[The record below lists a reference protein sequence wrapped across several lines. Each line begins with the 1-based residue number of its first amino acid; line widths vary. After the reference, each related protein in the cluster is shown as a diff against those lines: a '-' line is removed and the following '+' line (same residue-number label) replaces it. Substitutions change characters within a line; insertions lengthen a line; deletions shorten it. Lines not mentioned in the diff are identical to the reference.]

1 MITEEKE
8 MNRDLMEFMHQDFGA
23 VRGIE
28 INGEPWLVGK
38 DVARALE
45 YKRETKAVLDHVD
58 EEDRQV
64 INGKTQSQFGI
75 ELGQRGGWLINESGF
90 YSLVMGSKLPAA
102 RKFKRWVTSEVLP
115 SIRRN
120 GAYMAP
126 SLLDQVM
133 AEPEFLFVVFD
144 RLQAERQGRQ
154 KAERCVQKLES
165 RVEEMESKAKF
176 YDMAMTSRTTVSLA
190 QAAAILNLHY
200 GNVTLVR
207 VLKKMGVLKADNT
220 PTRKY
225 LDLGYFTVKEKSIS
239 TCDGVKILR
248 STRVYQK
255 GLSWMAR
262 ILK

>member
-1 MITEEKE
+1 MKGS
-8 MNRDLMEFMHQDFGA
+8 LVEFMHQDFGA
-23 VRGIE
+23 VRGVE

-38 DVARALE
+38 DVAKALG
-45 YKRETKAVLDHVD
+45 YKNVNRDIIRHVD
-58 EEDRQV
+58 EEDRQMS
-64 INGKTQSQFGI
+64 KTQYQNGI

-90 YSLVMGSKLPAA
+90 YSLVLRSNLPAA

-133 AEPEFLFVVFD
+133 AEPKFLFVVFD
-144 RLQAERQGRQ
+144 RLQAERKERQ
-154 KAERCVQKLES
+154 RAERHVQRLEGQL
-165 RVEEMESKAKF
+165 EEMEPKARF

-190 QAAAILNLHY
+190 QAAAILNLRY

-220 PTRKY
+220 PTREY
-225 LDLGYFTVKEKSIS
+225 LDRGYFTVKEKSIS

>member
-8 MNRDLMEFMHQDFGA
+8 MKRNLMEFMHQDFGA
-23 VRGIE
+23 VRGVE
-28 INGEPWLVGK
+28 INGEPWLIGK
-38 DVARALE
+38 DVARALG
-45 YKRETKAVLDHVD
+45 YKNTRDALSRHVD
-58 EEDRQV
+58 SEDKGVENYDSLGGGQKTV
-64 INGKTQSQFGI
+64 I
-75 ELGQRGGWLINESGF
+75 INESGF
-90 YSLVMGSKLPAA
+90 YSLVLRSNLPAA

-115 SIRRN
+115 SIRKH

-176 YDMAMTSRTTVSLA
+176 YDIAMTSRTTVSLA
-190 QAAAILNLHY
+190 QAAAILNLRY

-225 LDLGYFTVKEKSIS
+225 LDQGYFTVKEKSIS

-262 ILK
+262 VLK

>member
-1 MITEEKE
+1 MITEGKD
-8 MNRDLMEFMHQDFGA
+8 MKKNLMEFMHQDFGA
-23 VRGIE
+23 IRGIE
-28 INGEPWLVGK
+28 INGEPWLIGK
-38 DVARALE
+38 DVARALG
-45 YKRETKAVLDHVD
+45 YKNTRDALSRHVD
-58 EEDRQV
+58 SEDKGVENYDSLGGGQKTV
-64 INGKTQSQFGI
+64 I
-75 ELGQRGGWLINESGF
+75 INESGF
-90 YSLVMGSKLPAA
+90 YSLVLRSNLPAA

-120 GAYMAP
+120 GAYMVP

-144 RLQAERQGRQ
+144 RLQAERKGRRQ
-154 KAERCVQKLES
+154 AEQHVQRLEGQL
-165 RVEEMESKAKF
+165 EEMEPKARF

-190 QAAAILNLHY
+190 QAAAILNLRY

-207 VLKKMGVLKADNT
+207 VLRKMGVLKADNT
-220 PTRKY
+220 PTREY
-225 LDLGYFTVKEKSIS
+225 LDRGYFTVKEKSIS

>member
-8 MNRDLMEFMHQDFGA
+8 MKGSLVEFMHQDFGA
-23 VRGIE
+23 VRGVE

-38 DVARALE
+38 DVAKALG
-45 YKRETKAVLDHVD
+45 YKNVNRDIIRHVD
-58 EEDRQV
+58 EEDRQMS
-64 INGKTQSQFGI
+64 KTQYQNGI

-144 RLQAERQGRQ
+144 RLQAERKERQ
-154 KAERCVQKLES
+154 RAERHVQRLEGQLEESDTANQKYKKKIKKLREQ
-165 RVEEMESKAKF
+165 VEELSTYKEEE
-176 YDMAMTSRTTVSLA
+176 
-190 QAAAILNLHY
+190 AA
-200 GNVTLVR
+200 
-207 VLKKMGVLKADNT
+207 
-220 PTRKY
+220 
-225 LDLGYFTVKEKSIS
+225 FEKEK
-239 TCDGVKILR
+239 
-248 STRVYQK
+248 QK
-255 GLSWMAR
+255 WKMTEQF
-262 ILK
+262 

>member
-23 VRGIE
+23 IRGVE
-28 INGEPWLVGK
+28 INGEPWLIGK
-38 DVARALE
+38 DVARALG
-45 YKRETKAVLDHVD
+45 YKNTRDALSRHVD
-58 EEDRQV
+58 SEDKGVENYDSLGGGQKTV
-64 INGKTQSQFGI
+64 I
-75 ELGQRGGWLINESGF
+75 INESGF

-133 AEPEFLFVVFD
+133 AEPEFLLVVFD
-144 RLQAERQGRQ
+144 RLQTERQGRQ

-176 YDMAMTSRTTVSLA
+176 YDIAMTSRTTVSLA

-225 LDLGYFTVKEKSIS
+225 LDQGYFTVKEKSIS

-262 ILK
+262 VLK

>member
-23 VRGIE
+23 IRGVE
-28 INGEPWLVGK
+28 INGEPWLIGK
-38 DVARALE
+38 DVARALG
-45 YKRETKAVLDHVD
+45 YKNTRDALSRHVD
-58 EEDRQV
+58 SEDKGVENYDSLGGGQKTV
-64 INGKTQSQFGI
+64 I
-75 ELGQRGGWLINESGF
+75 INESGF

-133 AEPEFLFVVFD
+133 AEPEFLLVVFD
-144 RLQAERQGRQ
+144 RLQTERQGRQ

-225 LDLGYFTVKEKSIS
+225 LDQGYFTVKEKSIS

-262 ILK
+262 VLK

>member
-1 MITEEKE
+1 MKR
-8 MNRDLMEFMHQDFGA
+8 NLMEFMHQDFGA
-23 VRGIE
+23 IRGIE

-38 DVARALE
+38 DVAKALG
-45 YKRETKAVLDHVD
+45 YKNVNRDIIRHVD
-58 EEDRQV
+58 EEDRQM
-64 INGKTQSQFGI
+64 IGKTQYQNGI

-90 YSLVMGSKLPAA
+90 YSLVLRSNLPAA

-115 SIRRN
+115 SIRKH

-144 RLQAERQGRQ
+144 RLQAERKGRRQ
-154 KAERCVQKLES
+154 AERHVQRLEGQL
-165 RVEEMESKAKF
+165 EEMEPKARF

-190 QAAAILNLHY
+190 QAAAILNLRY

-220 PTRKY
+220 PTREY
-225 LDLGYFTVKEKSIS
+225 LDRGYFTVKEKSIS

-255 GLSWMAR
+255 ELSWMAR
-262 ILK
+262 VLK

>member
-23 VRGIE
+23 VRGVE
-28 INGEPWLVGK
+28 INGESWLVGK
-38 DVARALE
+38 DVTRVLG
-45 YKRETKAVLDHVD
+45 YKNANRDIIRHVD
-58 EEDRQV
+58 EEDRQM
-64 INGKTQSQFGI
+64 IGKTQYQNGI

-90 YSLVMGSKLPAA
+90 YSLVLRSNLPAA

-115 SIRRN
+115 SIRKH
-120 GAYMAP
+120 GAYIAP

-144 RLQAERQGRQ
+144 RLQAERKGRQ
-154 KAERCVQKLES
+154 RAERHVQRLEGQL
-165 RVEEMESKAKF
+165 EEMEPKAKF

-190 QAAAILNLHY
+190 QAAAILNLRY

-220 PTRKY
+220 PTREY
-225 LDLGYFTVKEKSIS
+225 LDRGYFTVKEKSIS

-262 ILK
+262 VLR

>member
-1 MITEEKE
+1 MITEGKD
-8 MNRDLMEFMHQDFGA
+8 MKGNLMEFMHQDFGA

-38 DVARALE
+38 DVAKALG
-45 YKRETKAVLDHVD
+45 YKNVNRDIIRHVD
-58 EEDRQV
+58 EEDRQM
-64 INGKTQSQFGI
+64 IGKTQYQNGI

-120 GAYMAP
+120 GAYMVP

-144 RLQAERQGRQ
+144 RLQAERKGRRQ
-154 KAERCVQKLES
+154 AERHVQRLEGQL
-165 RVEEMESKAKF
+165 EEMEPKARF

-190 QAAAILNLHY
+190 QAAAILNLRY

-220 PTRKY
+220 PTREY
-225 LDLGYFTVKEKSIS
+225 LDRGYFTVKEKSIS

-262 ILK
+262 VLR

>member
-1 MITEEKE
+1 MKR
-8 MNRDLMEFMHQDFGA
+8 NLMEFMHQDFGA
-23 VRGIE
+23 IRGIE

-38 DVARALE
+38 DVAKALG
-45 YKRETKAVLDHVD
+45 YKNVNRDIIRHVD
-58 EEDRQV
+58 EEDRQM
-64 INGKTQSQFGI
+64 IGKTQYQNGI

-144 RLQAERQGRQ
+144 RLQAERKGRRQ
-154 KAERCVQKLES
+154 AERHVQRLEGQL
-165 RVEEMESKAKF
+165 EEMEPKARF

-190 QAAAILNLHY
+190 QAAAILNLRY

-220 PTRKY
+220 PTREY
-225 LDLGYFTVKEKSIS
+225 LDRGYFTVKEKSIS

>member
-38 DVARALE
+38 DVARALG
-45 YKRETKAVLDHVD
+45 YKDVSHAILDHVD
-58 EEDRQV
+58 KEDR
-64 INGKTQSQFGI
+64 INSKTQGQNTP

-90 YSLVMGSKLPAA
+90 YSLVLGSKLPAA

-133 AEPEFLFVVFD
+133 AEPDFLFVVFD
-144 RLQAERQGRQ
+144 RLQAERKGRQ
-154 KAERCVQKLES
+154 RAERHVQRLEGQL
-165 RVEEMESKAKF
+165 EEMEPKARF

-190 QAAAILNLHY
+190 QAAAILNLRY
-200 GNVTLVR
+200 GNVTLVK
-207 VLKKMGVLKADNT
+207 VLREMGVLKADNT
-220 PTRKY
+220 PTREY
-225 LDLGYFTVKEKSIS
+225 LDRGYFTVKEKSIS

-262 ILK
+262 VLR

>member
-1 MITEEKE
+1 MKGS
-8 MNRDLMEFMHQDFGA
+8 LVEFMHQDFGA
-23 VRGIE
+23 VRGVE

-38 DVARALE
+38 DVAKALG
-45 YKRETKAVLDHVD
+45 YKNVNRDIIRHVD
-58 EEDRQV
+58 EEDRQMS
-64 INGKTQSQFGI
+64 KTQYQNGI

-144 RLQAERQGRQ
+144 RLQAERKERQ
-154 KAERCVQKLES
+154 RAERHVQRLEGQL
-165 RVEEMESKAKF
+165 EEMEPKARF

-190 QAAAILNLHY
+190 QAAAILNLRY

-220 PTRKY
+220 PIREY
-225 LDLGYFTVKEKSIS
+225 LDRGYFTVKEKSIS

>member
-1 MITEEKE
+1 MKG
-8 MNRDLMEFMHQDFGA
+8 NLMEFMHQDFGA
-23 VRGIE
+23 VRGVE

-38 DVARALE
+38 DVAKALG
-45 YKRETKAVLDHVD
+45 YKNVNRDIIRHVD
-58 EEDRQV
+58 EEDRQMS
-64 INGKTQSQFGI
+64 KTQYQNGI

-144 RLQAERQGRQ
+144 RLQAERKERQ
-154 KAERCVQKLES
+154 RAERHVQRLEGQL
-165 RVEEMESKAKF
+165 EEMEPKARF

-190 QAAAILNLHY
+190 QAAAILNLRY

-220 PTRKY
+220 PTREY
-225 LDLGYFTVKEKSIS
+225 LDRGYFTVKEKSIS

>member
-1 MITEEKE
+1 MI
-8 MNRDLMEFMHQDFGA
+8 
-23 VRGIE
+23 
-28 INGEPWLVGK
+28 
-38 DVARALE
+38 
-45 YKRETKAVLDHVD
+45 LDHVD

-90 YSLVMGSKLPAA
+90 YSLVLRSNLPAA

-144 RLQAERQGRQ
+144 RLQAERKGRRQ
-154 KAERCVQKLES
+154 AERHVQRLEGQL
-165 RVEEMESKAKF
+165 EEMEPKARF

-190 QAAAILNLHY
+190 QAAAILNLRY

-220 PTRKY
+220 PTREY
-225 LDLGYFTVKEKSIS
+225 LDRGYFTVKEKSIS

-262 ILK
+262 VLR

>member
-1 MITEEKE
+1 MITEGKD
-8 MNRDLMEFMHQDFGA
+8 MKKNLMEFMHQDFGA
-23 VRGIE
+23 IRGIE

-38 DVARALE
+38 DVAKALG
-45 YKRETKAVLDHVD
+45 YKNVNRDIIRHVD
-58 EEDRQV
+58 EEDRQM
-64 INGKTQSQFGI
+64 IGKTQYQNGI

-144 RLQAERQGRQ
+144 RLQAERKGRRQ
-154 KAERCVQKLES
+154 AERHVQRLEGQL
-165 RVEEMESKAKF
+165 EEMEPKARF

-220 PTRKY
+220 PTREY
-225 LDLGYFTVKEKSIS
+225 LDRGYFTVKEKSIS

-262 ILK
+262 VLR

>member
-8 MNRDLMEFMHQDFGA
+8 MKGSLVEFMHQDFGA

-38 DVARALE
+38 DVARALG
-45 YKRETKAVLDHVD
+45 YKDTVNALKAHVD
-58 EEDRQV
+58 EEDRMGWQITTPSRGQQKTV
-64 INGKTQSQFGI
+64 I
-75 ELGQRGGWLINESGF
+75 INESGL
-90 YSLVMGSKLPAA
+90 YSLVLGSKLPAA

-120 GAYMAP
+120 GACMAP

-144 RLQAERQGRQ
+144 RLQAERKGRQ
-154 KAERCVQKLES
+154 RAERHVQRLEE
-165 RVEEMESKAKF
+165 RLEEMEPKAKF

-190 QAAAILNLHY
+190 QAAAILNLRY

-207 VLKKMGVLKADNT
+207 VLREMGVLKADNT
-220 PTRKY
+220 PTREY
-225 LDLGYFTVKEKSIS
+225 LDRGYFTVKEKSIS

-262 ILK
+262 VLR

>member
-1 MITEEKE
+1 MKGS
-8 MNRDLMEFMHQDFGA
+8 LVEFMHQDFGA
-23 VRGIE
+23 VRGVE

-38 DVARALE
+38 DVAKALG
-45 YKRETKAVLDHVD
+45 YKNVNRDIIRHVD
-58 EEDRQV
+58 EEDRQMS
-64 INGKTQSQFGI
+64 KTQYQNGI

-144 RLQAERQGRQ
+144 RLQAERKERQ
-154 KAERCVQKLES
+154 RAERHVQRLEGQL
-165 RVEEMESKAKF
+165 EEMEPKARF

-190 QAAAILNLHY
+190 QAAAILNLRY

-220 PTRKY
+220 PTREY
-225 LDLGYFTVKEKSIS
+225 LDRGYFTVKEKSIS

>member
-1 MITEEKE
+1 MITEGKD
-8 MNRDLMEFMHQDFGA
+8 MKRNLMEFMHQDFGA
-23 VRGIE
+23 IRGIE
-28 INGEPWLVGK
+28 INGEPWLIGK
-38 DVARALE
+38 DVARALG
-45 YKRETKAVLDHVD
+45 YKNTRDALSRHVD
-58 EEDRQV
+58 SEDKGVENYDSLGGGQKTV
-64 INGKTQSQFGI
+64 I
-75 ELGQRGGWLINESGF
+75 INESGF
-90 YSLVMGSKLPAA
+90 YSLVLRSNLPAA

-144 RLQAERQGRQ
+144 RLQAERKGRQ
-154 KAERCVQKLES
+154 QAERHVQRLEGQL
-165 RVEEMESKAKF
+165 EEMEPKARF

-220 PTRKY
+220 PTREY
-225 LDLGYFTVKEKSIS
+225 LDRGYFTVKEKSIS

-262 ILK
+262 VLR

>member
-1 MITEEKE
+1 

-23 VRGIE
+23 IRGVK
-28 INGEPWLVGK
+28 INGEPWLIGK
-38 DVARALE
+38 DVARALG
-45 YKRETKAVLDHVD
+45 YKNANRDIIRHVD
-58 EEDRQV
+58 EEDRQM
-64 INGKTQSQFGI
+64 IGKTQYQNGI

-115 SIRRN
+115 SIRKH

-176 YDMAMTSRTTVSLA
+176 YDIAMTSRTTVSLA

-220 PTRKY
+220 PTREY
-225 LDLGYFTVKEKSIS
+225 LDRGYFTVKEKSIS

-262 ILK
+262 VLK

>member
-1 MITEEKE
+1 MITEGKD
-8 MNRDLMEFMHQDFGA
+8 MKKNLMEFMHQDFGA
-23 VRGIE
+23 IRGIE

-38 DVARALE
+38 DVARALG
-45 YKRETKAVLDHVD
+45 YKNANRDIIRHVD
-58 EEDRQV
+58 EEDRQM
-64 INGKTQSQFGI
+64 IGKTQYQNGI

-120 GAYMAP
+120 GAYMVP

-133 AEPEFLFVVFD
+133 AEPEFLFVVLD
-144 RLQAERQGRQ
+144 RLQTERQGRQ

-190 QAAAILNLHY
+190 QAAAILNLRY

-225 LDLGYFTVKEKSIS
+225 LDQGYFTVKEKSIS

-262 ILK
+262 VLK

>member
-1 MITEEKE
+1 MKGS
-8 MNRDLMEFMHQDFGA
+8 LVEFMHQDFGA
-23 VRGIE
+23 VRGVE

-38 DVARALE
+38 DVAKALG
-45 YKRETKAVLDHVD
+45 YKDTVNALKAHVD
-58 EEDRQV
+58 EEDRMGWQITTPSRGQQKTV
-64 INGKTQSQFGI
+64 I
-75 ELGQRGGWLINESGF
+75 INESGF

-120 GAYMAP
+120 GAYMVP

-144 RLQAERQGRQ
+144 RLQAERKERQ
-154 KAERCVQKLES
+154 RAERHVQRLEGQL
-165 RVEEMESKAKF
+165 EEMEPKARF

-190 QAAAILNLHY
+190 QAAAILNLRY

-220 PTRKY
+220 PTREY
-225 LDLGYFTVKEKSIS
+225 LDRGYFTVKEKSIS